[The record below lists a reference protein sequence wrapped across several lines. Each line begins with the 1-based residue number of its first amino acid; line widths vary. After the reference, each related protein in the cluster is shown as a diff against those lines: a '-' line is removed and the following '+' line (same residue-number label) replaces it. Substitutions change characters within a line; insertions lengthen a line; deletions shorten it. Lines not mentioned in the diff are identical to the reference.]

1 VPCMVPS
8 VFLCAEEVEKGPQ
21 GGKEKWL
28 METVRVAE
36 VEQTYF
42 RPEEAAEYLR
52 VGRTTMYALLSSK
65 AIPSVKEGRT
75 RIIRKADL
83 DAYIEDKLAEAK

>member
-1 VPCMVPS
+1 
-8 VFLCAEEVEKGPQ
+8 
-21 GGKEKWL
+21 
-28 METVRVAE
+28 METTRVAE

-52 VGRTTMYALLSSK
+52 VGRTTMYALLKSK

-75 RIIRKADL
+75 RIIRRADL
-83 DAYIEDKLAEAK
+83 DHYIEDKLSDTK